1 MPISMMEA
9 YGIELLKANG
19 ISFEQ
24 VNEEFKQNKS
34 SFNIDENF
42 DFTVLKSLYD
52 TDFNTFKQAYT
63 DVYTVK
69 FMTIN
74 GLRNILRM
82 RFNIPIEQYETLAT
96 GNGLRNVPASES
108 IEQQIRTII
117 SSNWNV
123 ERNGQTLTLFV

>member
-1 MPISMMEA
+1 MAISMMEA

-24 VNEEFKQNKS
+24 LSEQFKQNQGA
-34 SFNIDENF
+34 FNIDENF

-52 TDFNTFKQAYT
+52 TDFDTFKQAYT
-63 DVYTVK
+63 DIYTVK

-74 GLRNILRM
+74 GLRNIMRM
-82 RFNIPIEQYETLAT
+82 RFNIPIEQYETLET

-108 IEQQIRTII
+108 IEQQIRTIV

-123 ERNGQTLTLFV
+123 ERNGKTLTLFV